1 MEEAEKNEDVTNKRK
16 SGKQETAFFSVRP
29 TFKSHSVQNLRKLKE
44 HKIQRAN
51 TSFHHLDNIKKD
63 SLKFNNASDCHPIK
77 SPIMRIDLENS
88 SSQSSLNR
96 ISSLSGKLAYY
107 NDNNDPTN
115 NNFDEININENTYNK
130 MIEDDSSPATPLF
143 PSMRILIAALLCCC
157 FICISVSS
165 SNMSVA
171 LICMIKCPFNSDSTG
186 DLDWQSEQEGI
197 VLAAQNAGALLM
209 ILTGL
214 WSDRI
219 SGKWMVGCG
228 LVLCLIGNVVLPLFA
243 GESYLYAVIAR
254 LTVGAADACISPAV
268 NSLIT
273 RWFPRHERAAAIGI
287 ITGGRQIGTL
297 FILPTAGYLC
307 TRKDLHGG
315 WPAIFY
321 LSAFISALVIIF
333 WLPMGAD
340 KPNKQYCISRKE
352 RIFIESRIATES
364 IGKRTTRRKVPW
376 RDMLT
381 SVPLWVGIGALIC
394 HEYPLVIMLQF
405 LPNYMRDILK
415 FAPTKNGFI
424 STIPILCLFI
434 SKMASS
440 SLSSYL
446 NTRFGIDRTK
456 ICKAFNAVAS
466 AGLSLSV
473 FMVPSFDKN
482 HAFMAVA
489 MLCSAMTFAGLHTP
503 GVMTA
508 LLQLAPPFSGV
519 ITGLSFFGVAWFSIG
534 NKILTKYIVQHGTIE
549 EWTKVFYI
557 SGVVAALPIIFFTIW
572 GEDRRQI
579 WAAPMKGKTS
589 TNTIIPPPVW
599 NVPRLIR
606 SISMVSFKK
615 MFRHK
620 SSFRSVILTKLTLKH
635 REVIKQSFT
644 IFQKNGVS
652 NAHNVFVRMFKEYPD
667 YKNVWSHFKDMSEE
681 ELVQTPLLWK
691 HATSFVFGLERVIK
705 TMDDEEMMIL
715 MINSTANQHKLWGL
729 KKEHFYAMVHLITDV
744 LMEEKGEP
752 DEKYAIMEAWE
763 AFYDVLG
770 TLVEY

>member
-1 MEEAEKNEDVTNKRK
+1 MEKAENDDHIINNRK
-16 SGKQETAFFSVRP
+16 IGKQETAYFSLKP
-29 TFKSHSVQNLRKLKE
+29 TFKSHSVQNLKKLNE
-44 HKIQRAN
+44 TNNYNLPRS
-51 TSFHHLDNIKKD
+51 TTTYRHLNNITKSSSK
-63 SLKFNNASDCHPIK
+63 LNNYSDCHPIK

-88 SSQSSLNR
+88 SSQLSLNR
-96 ISSLSGKLAYY
+96 ISSLSGKFACY
-107 NDNNDPTN
+107 NDNTNSRNDSYNDNEEVKNSDN
-115 NNFDEININENTYNK
+115 NYNEDKDNITP
-130 MIEDDSSPATPLF
+130 STPLF
-143 PSMRILIAALLCCC
+143 PSMRIFIAALLCCC
-157 FICISVSS
+157 FICISISS
-165 SNMSVA
+165 SN
-171 LICMIKCPFNSDSTG
+171 INETG
-186 DLDWQSEQEGI
+186 DLEWQSEQEGI

-228 LVLCLIGNVVLPLFA
+228 LVLCLIGNIVLPLFA
-243 GESYLYAVIAR
+243 SKSYLYAVAAR

-321 LSAFISALVIIF
+321 LSAFISGLVIIF

-340 KPNKQYCISRKE
+340 KPKKQYCISKKE
-352 RIFIESRIATES
+352 RLFIESHIATEC

-376 RDMLT
+376 KDMLT
-381 SVPLWVGIGALIC
+381 SIPLWVGIGGLIC

-446 NTRFGIDRTK
+446 NTRFGFDRTK
-456 ICKAFNAVAS
+456 ICKIFNAIGS
-466 AGLSLSV
+466 AGLSVSV
-473 FMVPSFDKN
+473 FLVPSFDKD
-482 HAFMAVA
+482 HAFMAVG
-489 MLCSAMTFAGLHTP
+489 MLCSAMAFAGLHTP

-549 EWTKVFYI
+549 EWTQVFYI
-557 SGVVAALPIIFFTIW
+557 SSIVAALPIIFFTIW

-579 WAAPMKGKTS
+579 WAAPVKGKAS
-589 TNTIIPPPVW
+589 TNTIIPPPIW

-606 SISMVSFKK
+606 SIS
-615 MFRHK
+615 
-620 SSFRSVILTKLTLKH
+620 
-635 REVIKQSFT
+635 
-644 IFQKNGVS
+644 
-652 NAHNVFVRMFKEYPD
+652 HND
-667 YKNVWSHFKDMSEE
+667 SEE
-681 ELVQTPLLWK
+681 DIDKKNQNKITKNNNDKINLKNEK
-691 HATSFVFGLERVIK
+691 KTSH
-705 TMDDEEMMIL
+705 T
-715 MINSTANQHKLWGL
+715 NSSNC
-729 KKEHFYAMVHLITDV
+729 
-744 LMEEKGEP
+744 
-752 DEKYAIMEAWE
+752 
-763 AFYDVLG
+763 
-770 TLVEY
+770 

>member
-1 MEEAEKNEDVTNKRK
+1 MEEAEKNDHNLNNRK
-16 SGKQETAFFSVRP
+16 IGKQETVYFSVKP
-29 TFKSHSVQNLRKLKE
+29 TFKSHSVQNLKKMNENTNYNLPRSTTTYRHLNNITKNPSKL
-44 HKIQRAN
+44 
-51 TSFHHLDNIKKD
+51 
-63 SLKFNNASDCHPIK
+63 NNYSDCHPIK
-77 SPIMRIDLENS
+77 SPIMRIDLEKS
-88 SSQSSLNR
+88 SSQLSLNR

-107 NDNNDPTN
+107 NDNTNSRNNSIDDDEKNKNNDKYN
-115 NNFDEININENTYNK
+115 EDEDNT
-130 MIEDDSSPATPLF
+130 IPSTPLF
-143 PSMRILIAALLCCC
+143 PSMRIFIAALLCCC
-157 FICISVSS
+157 FICISISS

-171 LICMIKCPFNSDSTG
+171 LICMIKCPFNNETG
-186 DLDWQSEQEGI
+186 DLEWQSEQEGI

-243 GESYLYAVIAR
+243 NKSYLYAVAAR

-307 TRKDLHGG
+307 TRKDIHGG

-321 LSAFISALVIIF
+321 LSAFISGLVIIF

-340 KPNKQYCISRKE
+340 KPKKQYCISKKE
-352 RIFIESRIATES
+352 RLFIESHIATEC

-376 RDMLT
+376 KDMLT
-381 SVPLWVGIGALIC
+381 SIPLWVGIGGLIC

-456 ICKAFNAVAS
+456 ICKIFNAVGS

-473 FMVPSFDKN
+473 FLVPSFDKD
-482 HAFMAVA
+482 HAFMAVG
-489 MLCSAMTFAGLHTP
+489 MLCSAMAFAGLHTP

-549 EWTKVFYI
+549 EWTQVFYI
-557 SGVVAALPIIFFTIW
+557 SSVVAALPIVFFTIW
-572 GEDRRQI
+572 GEDRRQH
-579 WAAPMKGKTS
+579 WAAPVKGKAS
-589 TNTIIPPPVW
+589 TNTIIPPPIW

-606 SISMVSFKK
+606 TISMVKINTKK
-615 MFRHK
+615 
-620 SSFRSVILTKLTLKH
+620 IN
-635 REVIKQSFT
+635 I
-644 IFQKNGVS
+644 IIG
-652 NAHNVFVRMFKEYPD
+652 HND
-667 YKNVWSHFKDMSEE
+667 SEE
-681 ELVQTPLLWK
+681 EN
-691 HATSFVFGLERVIK
+691 E
-705 TMDDEEMMIL
+705 
-715 MINSTANQHKLWGL
+715 
-729 KKEHFYAMVHLITDV
+729 KK
-744 LMEEKGEP
+744 KS
-752 DEKYAIMEAWE
+752 KQN
-763 AFYDVLG
+763 
-770 TLVEY
+770 